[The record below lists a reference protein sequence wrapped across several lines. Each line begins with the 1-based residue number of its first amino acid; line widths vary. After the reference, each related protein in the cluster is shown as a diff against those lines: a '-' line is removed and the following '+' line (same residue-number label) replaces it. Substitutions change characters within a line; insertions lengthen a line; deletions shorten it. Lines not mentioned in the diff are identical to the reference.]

1 MVNPDFQTLFIKE
14 AIKQKV
20 SNLEAF
26 FVLERQLDKKHH
38 QSFLPFYK
46 LGETYHKLLKNKQ
59 IIPYKPLEELLKK
72 VRIRSL
78 SGIVAVT
85 LITKP
90 YPCPGN
96 CLYCPNIPN
105 MPKSYLPD
113 EPACM
118 RALDNQFNPYK
129 QMQARIKALQLN
141 GHPTDKIELIILGG
155 TWSYYPKNYQTWFIK
170 KSFDGANNKTS
181 KNLIEAQ
188 KINEKSHNRIIGL
201 TIETRPDYINKQ
213 EVKRLRDL
221 GVTRIELGVQSIYDD
236 VLNYNN
242 RESSR
247 EDIVQATKL
256 LKNAGFKI
264 TYHMMPNLP
273 GSNLKRD
280 EEMFEELFSNPDF
293 QPDQLKI
300 YPCVVLKEAPL
311 YRKYLVGDYKP
322 YTDKE
327 LIDLLIRIKS
337 KIPPYVRIVRV
348 IRDIPSPDIIAGNKM
363 SNLRQVV
370 LAKMHEEGKACQ
382 CLRCREPHNI
392 VIDFKNVKLIRREY
406 EASNGKEIFLSYEDA
421 KNNKVLAFLRL
432 RLPYEWSLESLKGAA
447 IVRELHSYGIV
458 APLEIKNQSNVQ
470 HKGLGKKLMAWGE
483 KIIKKET
490 NYQKIAVISGIGVRD
505 YYRKLGYRLEN
516 TYLVKKIK

>member
-1 MVNPDFQTLFIKE
+1 MVKEELIDF
-14 AIKQKV
+14 
-20 SNLEAF
+20 
-26 FVLERQLDKKHH
+26 
-38 QSFLPFYK
+38 
-46 LGETYHKLLKNKQ
+46 KNKQ

-242 RESSR
+242 QESSR

-280 EEMFEELFSNPDF
+280 EEMFKELFSNPDF

-300 YPCVVLKEAPL
+300 YPCVV
-311 YRKYLVGDYKP
+311 
-322 YTDKE
+322 
-327 LIDLLIRIKS
+327 
-337 KIPPYVRIVRV
+337 
-348 IRDIPSPDIIAGNKM
+348 
-363 SNLRQVV
+363 
-370 LAKMHEEGKACQ
+370 
-382 CLRCREPHNI
+382 
-392 VIDFKNVKLIRREY
+392 
-406 EASNGKEIFLSYEDA
+406 
-421 KNNKVLAFLRL
+421 
-432 RLPYEWSLESLKGAA
+432 
-447 IVRELHSYGIV
+447 
-458 APLEIKNQSNVQ
+458 
-470 HKGLGKKLMAWGE
+470 
-483 KIIKKET
+483 
-490 NYQKIAVISGIGVRD
+490 
-505 YYRKLGYRLEN
+505 
-516 TYLVKKIK
+516 